1 MAQWLLDEICDRLT
15 DAGLFRHAIKRD
27 YKRITSLLSKE
38 SERTIER
45 YCKDE
50 RESGEACTAAEFAT
64 FHKFL
69 SAYMDIWFNVYV
81 IVVSPS
87 SIISFE
93 QCGVY
98 YYARVF
104 GNRYVFVLDAF
115 DG

>member
-69 SAYMDIWFNVYV
+69 SAYMDWFKV
-81 IVVSPS
+81 IEGIAQLPNGDNTY
-87 SIISFE
+87 E
-93 QCGVY
+93 GVI
-98 YYARVF
+98 
-104 GNRYVFVLDAF
+104 LDNAE
-115 DG
+115 